1 MDLFIIRHGQS
12 ANNSLSDIRTR
23 EVDPPLTDLGEQQA
37 QILAEH
43 LASGA
48 THDIDIDLA
57 RGTTKPRLRLGF
69 GITSLFCSPM
79 YRSLQTV
86 QPVGQALGLA
96 PQVWTD
102 IHEEGG
108 MYLDHGGKEGR
119 VGYPGRTRTEI
130 FDEFPEFE
138 LPIDITEHGWW
149 NKDHEDI
156 SSCAGRAIKVSQQL
170 LNMADGG
177 DRVAIITHGGFMD
190 ALLKALL
197 NQLPGEGI
205 YYRHQNTAITRFSI
219 RPGGPVE
226 MRSMN
231 RFDHLDPS
239 LVS

>member
-12 ANNSLSDIRTR
+12 ANNYLPDIRTR
-23 EVDPPLTDLGEQQA
+23 EVDPPLTDLGQQQA
-37 QILAEH
+37 QILADH
-43 LASGA
+43 LANGA
-48 THDIDIDLA
+48 THDIDIDST
-57 RGTTKPRLRLGF
+57 RGTAKPRLRMGF

-86 QPVGQALGLA
+86 QPVGQALGMS

-108 MYLDHGGKEGR
+108 MYLNHGGDQGL

-130 FDEFPEFE
+130 LDEFPDFE
-138 LPIDITEHGWW
+138 LPIGITEHGWW
-149 NKDHEDI
+149 NKDHEEP

-170 LNMADGG
+170 LNMADGE
-177 DRVAIITHGGFMD
+177 DRVALITHGGFMD

-197 NQLPGEGI
+197 NQLPGENI
-205 YYRHQNTAITRFSI
+205 YYRHHNTGITRFSI
-219 RPGGPVE
+219 RSSAPVE
-226 MRSMN
+226 MRYMN
-231 RFDHLDPS
+231 RVDHLDPK